1 MYIKIE
7 RELVIRNYLHRK
19 VREVALNSLLDYQ
32 LTVNEINKK
41 SKFTLDHKG
50 SSLLKY
56 LYYHNPNICIKTSFT
71 SCGASCAC
79 QLRSNYNE
87 TTEYP

>member
-1 MYIKIE
+1 MYKKLE

-41 SKFTLDHKG
+41 SK
-50 SSLLKY
+50 SLWTIRVVAY
-56 LYYHNPNICIKTSFT
+56 
-71 SCGASCAC
+71 
-79 QLRSNYNE
+79 
-87 TTEYP
+87 